1 MVVDA
6 FMRWP
11 IIIFHIAS
19 QNSKN
24 KKKKTKRSLGL
35 LSPVSVYTMA
45 VTVCV
50 YECCW
55 ARCTPHEI
63 GIVHIEGTWR
73 RYIPFRISGPYTDR
87 IYVYKYSY
95 MMHKLVTYIGIY
107 LCYCIYVN
115 TGAPLAVWTRIA
127 RAVCNTCRAKTKN
140 TIGML
145 YIWPERWTKI
155 SYVHRIISHCVCANV
170 WMMAHGLW

>member
-1 MVVDA
+1 MRIIYMCLWRVADNINSNILMVVDA

-24 KKKKTKRSLGL
+24 KKKTKRSLGL

-73 RYIPFRISGPYTDR
+73 RYIPFRISDPYTDH

-107 LCYCIYVN
+107 LCYCIYRQHRRTTSRVN
-115 TGAPLAVWTRIA
+115 AHRA
-127 RAVCNTCRAKTKN
+127 R
-140 TIGML
+140 GMQ
-145 YIWPERWTKI
+145 Y
-155 SYVHRIISHCVCANV
+155 
-170 WMMAHGLW
+170 M